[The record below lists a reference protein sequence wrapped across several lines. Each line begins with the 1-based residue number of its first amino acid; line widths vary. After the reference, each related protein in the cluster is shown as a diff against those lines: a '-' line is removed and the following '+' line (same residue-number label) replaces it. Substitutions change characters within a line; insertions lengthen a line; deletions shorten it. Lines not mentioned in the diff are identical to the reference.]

1 MIQWIKSIVSHVVPN
16 SVSQGAKE
24 ADEGKGLLIDVTEG
38 AYLAEKAGEKGAL
51 LLGMIQKGG
60 SEVAKL
66 QMAYKARKKIKKNL
80 LPAYENVPDIVDEI
94 TERVVEAALADP
106 YYKKLFG

>member
-1 MIQWIKSIVSHVVPN
+1 MIQWIKSIVGHVMPN
-16 SVSQGAKE
+16 VISQGAKE
-24 ADEGKGLLIDVTEG
+24 ADDDKGFLIDVAEG

-60 SEVAKL
+60 SEMAKL
-66 QMAYKARKKIKKNL
+66 QMVYNVRKKVKKQIS
-80 LPAYENVPDIVDEI
+80 PAYENVPDIVDEI

-106 YYKKLFG
+106 HYKKLFG